1 MNKKRPT
8 EKRISWTT
16 LALNWFLGS
25 HTLQNWIVLIYLN
38 VGIFTDVDS
47 LKISKKEQEEGFVKH
62 TVEDADIMYKSV
74 VQKLGL
80 HPHQK
85 SQTSTYKANF
95 WYSRPVKI
103 LVQTPR
109 SDDLE
114 EAFGKI
120 ADSYIRLQ
128 ETWSDEDDIV
138 VVDEEPE
145 VDQDDEKKEVF

>member
-1 MNKKRPT
+1 MNVR
-8 EKRISWTT
+8 
-16 LALNWFLGS
+16 
-25 HTLQNWIVLIYLN
+25 
-38 VGIFTDVDS
+38 IFTAVDN
-47 LKISKKEQEEGFVKH
+47 LRITKKEQEEEFVKH
-62 TVEDADIMYKSV
+62 TVEDADIMYRSV

-95 WYSRPVKI
+95 WYSWPVKI

-120 ADSYIRLQ
+120 ANNYIRLQ
-128 ETWSDEDDIV
+128 KTWSDENDIV